1 MKMKENEMTRD
12 EVIEEIENL
21 KRSYKKMTKTDR
33 NIAFRRILILREILN
48 QKS

>member
-1 MKMKENEMTRD
+1 MEKMYNEMTR
-12 EVIEEIENL
+12 EELVEELGNL

-33 NIAFRRILILREILN
+33 NIAFRRILILREILS